1 MSELSKKHILVRDF
15 ILAYFARHGEQPSLK
30 EIASECRLSNLM
42 AAWRY
47 RRKLIIAGELRFV
60 VEAPKAKAATQ

>member
-1 MSELSKKHILVRDF
+1 LSELSKKHEAVRDF

-30 EIASECRLSNLM
+30 EIASECGLSNLM

-47 RRKLIIAGELRFV
+47 RRKLIVSGELKFV
-60 VEAPKAKAATQ
+60 VEAPKAKAATP